1 MKANIKLLRKK
12 RFYSQDFKKELVAEF
27 ESGQFSVP
35 QLEKLHGISNPLIY
49 NWIYKFSTFNE
60 KGFRVVEMNVSS
72 ENKLKQLEDRV
83 KELEGAVGRK
93 QIQLDYLEKIIDL
106 AKSDLDIDIKK
117 NYTTQPLTG
126 SVKIKKT

>member
-1 MKANIKLLRKK
+1 MKA
-12 RFYSQDFKKELVAEF
+12 
-27 ESGQFSVP
+27 
-35 QLEKLHGISNPLIY
+35 
-49 NWIYKFSTFNE
+49 
-60 KGFRVVEMNVSS
+60 SS
-72 ENKLKQLEDRV
+72 KNKLKQLEDRV

-126 SVKIKKT
+126 SGKIKKL